1 MKAGMTMD
9 KSNSYI
15 EMLINAL
22 HEKKTALKNVLQI
35 TYNQAE
41 IVNQDDFKLEKFEE
55 TLNEKEVYI
64 KKIQLLDDGFTGIYE
79 RVREQLLDNAKNYK
93 QPIEQLKNLISEIA
107 ELGIEIQ
114 VQEQKNKQVLEKCLK
129 KQKKE
134 IKSFKK
140 SRISVSNYYKNM
152 NKTYSNQSYFMDKKN

>member
-35 TYNQAE
+35 TYKQTE